1 MKDELADQN
10 DTLDCMSDDI
20 ALLSEEIEQW
30 KDIAGE
36 MREHYEEAIHS
47 LTPETF
53 GKHWVKNIG
62 KKVRFLSEI
71 VLICIFISHVLT
83 FFDRNKSRWNHAVDY
98 ECR

>member
-1 MKDELADQN
+1 
-10 DTLDCMSDDI
+10 MSDDI
-20 ALLSEEIEQW
+20 ALLSEEIKQW

-36 MREHYEEAIHS
+36 MREHYKEAIHS

-53 GKHWVKNIG
+53 GKHWVKNVE

-71 VLICIFISHVLT
+71 FSIFIFISHVLT